1 MVLVLIEGV
10 DRTGKSTLAGVIAD
24 LLRRLHPADRVE
36 LLRAGPPV
44 KHPLDE
50 YERPLFHYRPGSGH
64 HIICDRWHI
73 GERVYPLVFDRKT
86 ALTNASTSHIE
97 AFLRSRGALL
107 VYLHA
112 APSVLD
118 ARLDAEQRATP
129 GSSLVDS
136 AQLTVSRHLMDVEA
150 RASTLVRYEV
160 DTTFDRDMAFDAQNV
175 VRVAET
181 LERNV
186 LQIAELRTYVG
197 SENPH
202 LLLLG
207 NVRHAYRTMKRDP
220 EVAARAAADPT
231 PALMPYPAT
240 SGHFLLSAVDPFASR
255 SDFGLLNVNDV
266 DDARRAWE
274 ILGEP
279 PAVALGVDAWRSS
292 SEWAAGAVPH
302 PQYVRRFFNKHS
314 RWYADFITRAA
325 GGLNLLGERP
335 AGTWLDGGRNADRE
349 RGESDADSPTQRA

>member
-1 MVLVLIEGV
+1 MLIILEGV
-10 DRTGKSTLAGVIAD
+10 DRSGKSTLAKMITD

-36 LLRAGPPV
+36 LLRAGPPM

-73 GERVYPLVFDRKT
+73 GERVYPSVFGRKT
-86 ALTNASTSHIE
+86 ALTNAGTSHIE

-136 AQLTVSRHLMDVEA
+136 AQLTVSRHIMDVEA

-160 DTTFDRDMAFDAQNV
+160 DTTLDRDMAFDARNV

-202 LLLLG
+202 LLLLD
-207 NVRHAYRTMKRDP
+207 NARH
-220 EVAARAAADPT
+220 AARAAADPT

-240 SGHFLLSAVDPFASR
+240 SGHFLLSAIDPFASR

-314 RWYADFITRAA
+314 RWYADLIARAA

-335 AGTWLDGGRNADRE
+335 AGTWLDDGRNADRE

>member
-1 MVLVLIEGV
+1 MLIILEGV
-10 DRTGKSTLAGVIAD
+10 DRSGKSTLAKMITD

-73 GERVYPLVFDRKT
+73 GERVYPSVFGRKT
-86 ALTNASTSHIE
+86 ALTNAGTSHIE

-118 ARLDAEQRATP
+118 ARLDAERRATP

-136 AQLTVSRHLMDVEA
+136 AQLTVSRHIMDVEA
-150 RASTLVRYEV
+150 RASTLVRYEI
-160 DTTFDRDMAFDAQNV
+160 DTTLDRDMTFRASNV
-175 VRVAET
+175 IRVAET

-202 LLLLG
+202 LLLLD
-207 NVRHAYRTMKRDP
+207 NARH
-220 EVAARAAADPT
+220 AARAAADPT

-240 SGHFLLSAVDPFASR
+240 SGHFLLSAIDPFASR

-314 RWYADFITRAA
+314 RWYADLIARAA

-335 AGTWLDGGRNADRE
+335 AGTWLDDGRNADRE

>member
-1 MVLVLIEGV
+1 MLIILEGV
-10 DRTGKSTLAGVIAD
+10 DRSGKSTLAKMITD

-36 LLRAGPPV
+36 LLRAGPPM

-73 GERVYPLVFDRKT
+73 GERVYPSVFGRKT
-86 ALTNASTSHIE
+86 ALTNAGTSHIE

-118 ARLDAEQRATP
+118 ARLDAERRATP

-136 AQLTVSRHLMDVEA
+136 AQLTVSRHIMDVEA

-160 DTTFDRDMAFDAQNV
+160 DTTLDRDMTFRASNV
-175 VRVAET
+175 IRVAET

-202 LLLLG
+202 LLLLD
-207 NVRHAYRTMKRDP
+207 NARH
-220 EVAARAAADPT
+220 AARAAADPT

-240 SGHFLLSAVDPFASR
+240 SGHFLLSAIDPFASR

-314 RWYADFITRAA
+314 RWYADLIARAA

>member
-1 MVLVLIEGV
+1 MLIILEGV
-10 DRTGKSTLAGVIAD
+10 DRSGKSTLAKMITD

-73 GERVYPLVFDRKT
+73 GERVYPSVFGRKT
-86 ALTNASTSHIE
+86 ALTNAGTSHIE

-150 RASTLVRYEV
+150 RASTLYRYEV
-160 DTTFDRDMAFDAQNV
+160 DTTLDRDMAFDARNV

-202 LLLLG
+202 LLLLD
-207 NVRHAYRTMKRDP
+207 NARH
-220 EVAARAAADPT
+220 AARAAADPT

-240 SGHFLLSAVDPFASR
+240 SGHFLLSAIDPFASR

-314 RWYADFITRAA
+314 RWYADLIARAA

-335 AGTWLDGGRNADRE
+335 AGTWLDSGRNADRE

>member
-1 MVLVLIEGV
+1 MLIILEGV
-10 DRTGKSTLAGVIAD
+10 DRSGKSTLAKMITD

-36 LLRAGPPV
+36 LLRAGPPM

-73 GERVYPLVFDRKT
+73 GERVYPSVFGRKT
-86 ALTNASTSHIE
+86 ALTNAGTSHIE

-118 ARLDAEQRATP
+118 ARLDAERRATP

-136 AQLTVSRHLMDVEA
+136 AQLTVSRHIMDVEA

-160 DTTFDRDMAFDAQNV
+160 DTTLDRDMTDARNV

-202 LLLLG
+202 LLLLD
-207 NVRHAYRTMKRDP
+207 NARH
-220 EVAARAAADPT
+220 AARAAADPT

-314 RWYADFITRAA
+314 RWYADLIARAA

>member
-1 MVLVLIEGV
+1 
-10 DRTGKSTLAGVIAD
+10 A
-24 LLRRLHPADRVE
+24 
-36 LLRAGPPV
+36 
-44 KHPLDE
+44 
-50 YERPLFHYRPGSGH
+50 
-64 HIICDRWHI
+64 
-73 GERVYPLVFDRKT
+73 
-86 ALTNASTSHIE
+86 
-97 AFLRSRGALL
+97 
-107 VYLHA
+107 
-112 APSVLD
+112 
-118 ARLDAEQRATP
+118 
-129 GSSLVDS
+129 SLVDS
-136 AQLTVSRHLMDVEA
+136 AQLTVSRHIMDVEA
-150 RASTLVRYEV
+150 RASTLVRYEI
-160 DTTFDRDMAFDAQNV
+160 DTTFDRDMAFDARNV

-197 SENPH
+197 SEKPH
-202 LLLLG
+202 LLLLD
-207 NVRHAYRTMKRDP
+207 NARHAART
-220 EVAARAAADPT
+220 AADPT

-314 RWYADFITRAA
+314 RWYAD
-325 GGLNLLGERP
+325 L
-335 AGTWLDGGRNADRE
+335 
-349 RGESDADSPTQRA
+349 

>member
-1 MVLVLIEGV
+1 MLIILEGV
-10 DRTGKSTLAGVIAD
+10 DRSGKSTLAKMITD

-36 LLRAGPPV
+36 LLRAGPPM

-73 GERVYPLVFDRKT
+73 GERVYPSVFGRKT
-86 ALTNASTSHIE
+86 ALTNAGTSHIE

-118 ARLDAEQRATP
+118 ARLDAERRATP

-136 AQLTVSRHLMDVEA
+136 AQLTVSRHIMDVEA
-150 RASTLVRYEV
+150 RASTLVRYEI
-160 DTTFDRDMAFDAQNV
+160 DTTLDRDMTFRASNV
-175 VRVAET
+175 IRVAET

-202 LLLLG
+202 LLLLD
-207 NVRHAYRTMKRDP
+207 NARH
-220 EVAARAAADPT
+220 AARAAADPT

-240 SGHFLLSAVDPFASR
+240 SGHFLLSAIDPFASR

-314 RWYADFITRAA
+314 RWYADLIARAA

-335 AGTWLDGGRNADRE
+335 AGTWLDDGRNADRE

>member
-1 MVLVLIEGV
+1 MLIILEGV
-10 DRTGKSTLAGVIAD
+10 DRSGKSTLAKMITD

-36 LLRAGPPV
+36 LLRAGPPM

-73 GERVYPLVFDRKT
+73 GERVYPSVFGRKT
-86 ALTNASTSHIE
+86 ALTNAGTSHIE

-118 ARLDAEQRATP
+118 ARLDAERRATP

-136 AQLTVSRHLMDVEA
+136 AQLTVSRHIMDVEA

-160 DTTFDRDMAFDAQNV
+160 DTTLDRDMTFRASNV
-175 VRVAET
+175 IRVAET

-202 LLLLG
+202 LLLLD
-207 NVRHAYRTMKRDP
+207 NARH
-220 EVAARAAADPT
+220 AARAAADPT

-240 SGHFLLSAVDPFASR
+240 SGHFLLSAIDPFASR

-314 RWYADFITRAA
+314 RWYADLIARAA

-335 AGTWLDGGRNADRE
+335 AGTWLDDGRNADRE